1 MGIDLFDSQSSVRAE
16 KKDKVLALNQ
26 VSEPS
31 TKTLSP
37 KLSRKVQESLLA
49 NQENSN
55 LETCQGDITTA
66 HNPGFKKD
74 GQVRESQLALRFS
87 LNYYFLNE
95 KLAVLEEIALS
106 GSQFNRKDNLNLL
119 RNILLALGVG
129 TENQRFDAESI
140 SWPVAEGFSIPADQ
154 ESAARFMLAG
164 FIRRKS
170 QEASFEN
177 LLVFTDTI
185 SDFFIRRGKAER
197 IRDYFNETEGF
208 HLTISQSLDTMLT
221 HPDLKGDV
229 WQQLQ
234 PLKKRITFG

>member
-1 MGIDLFDSQSSVRAE
+1 MGIDLFYSQSSVRAE

-26 VSEPS
+26 ISEPL

-37 KLSRKVQESLLA
+37 KFSRKVQESLLA

-55 LETCQGDITTA
+55 LETSQEDITAA

-74 GQVRESQLALRFS
+74 GQARESQLALRFS

-95 KLAVLEEIALS
+95 KLAVLEEVALS
-106 GSQFNRKDNLNLL
+106 GSQFKRKDNLNLL

-164 FIRRKS
+164 FIRRKL

-185 SDFFIRRGKAER
+185 SDFFIRREKAES

-208 HLTISQSLDTMLT
+208 HLTISQSLDTMLA
-221 HPDLKGDV
+221 HPDLKRDV

-234 PLKKRITFG
+234 PLKKRITVC

>member
-55 LETCQGDITTA
+55 LETSQGDITTA
-66 HNPGFKKD
+66 HIPEFKKD

-95 KLAVLEEIALS
+95 KLAVFEEIVLS
-106 GSQFNRKDNLNLL
+106 GSQFKRKDNLNLL

-185 SDFFIRRGKAER
+185 SDFFIRRKKAES
-197 IRDYFNETEGF
+197 IRDYFKETEGF
-208 HLTISQSLDTMLT
+208 HLTIIQSLDTILA
-221 HPDLKGDV
+221 HPDLKSDV

-234 PLKKRITFG
+234 PLKKRITIG